1 MKKLATLIILL
12 TLSSTSFA
20 WPWNG
25 KPLSGPVTKPTLQP
39 AAVAS
44 VVQPPSQN
52 AVNDARA
59 VVRELNGELK
69 IAKSENTKL
78 KNNLDQAN
86 GDLKNSFVLIE
97 QLNKDIASLKEWGV
111 VQQAEAQKWLSSY
124 TSAVKRYHRLKNI
137 AAAVAG
143 LFGAMVGM
151 WCMRFVPPI
160 YAAYAL
166 ALPIIGAGAAASA
179 LWIFL

>member
-12 TLSSTSFA
+12 TISSTGFA

-25 KPLSGPVTKPTLQP
+25 KPLSGPLVKPTPVP
-39 AAVAS
+39 AAV
-44 VVQPPSQN
+44 VVVPSQN
-52 AVNDARA
+52 PVNDARA
-59 VVRELNGELK
+59 LVRELNGELK
-69 IAKSENTKL
+69 IAKSENIKL

-86 GDLKNSFVLIE
+86 GDLKNSFILIE
-97 QLNKDIASLKEWGV
+97 QLNKDITSLKEWGV

-124 TSAVKRYHRLKNI
+124 TNAVKRYHRLKNI

-143 LFGAMVGM
+143 LFGMVVGIWLM
-151 WCMRFVPPI
+151 GFVPPM
-160 YAAYAL
+160 YSAYAL
-166 ALPIIGAGAAASA
+166 LLPVAGAGAAASA

>member
-12 TLSSTSFA
+12 TISSTSFA

-25 KPLSGPVTKPTLQP
+25 KPLSGPIVKPTPVP
-39 AAVAS
+39 AAV
-44 VVQPPSQN
+44 VVAPSQN
-52 AVNDARA
+52 PINDARA

-86 GDLKNSFVLIE
+86 GDLKNSFILIE

-124 TSAVKRYHRLKNI
+124 TNAVKRYHRLKNI

-143 LFGAMVGM
+143 LFGMMVGIWLM
-151 WCMRFVPPI
+151 GFVPPM
-160 YAAYAL
+160 YSTYAL
-166 ALPIIGAGAAASA
+166 LLPVAGAGAAASA

>member
-12 TLSSTSFA
+12 IISSTGLA

-25 KPLSGPVTKPTLQP
+25 KPLSGPLVKPTP
-39 AAVAS
+39 VPS
-44 VVQPPSQN
+44 VVVVAPSQN
-52 AVNDARA
+52 PVNDARA
-59 VVRELNGELK
+59 LVRELNGELK

-97 QLNKDIASLKEWGV
+97 QLNKDITSLKEWGV
-111 VQQAEAQKWLSSY
+111 VQQAESQKWLSSY
-124 TSAVKRYHRLKNI
+124 TKAVKRYHRLKNI

-143 LFGAMVGM
+143 LFGMVVGIWLM
-151 WCMRFVPPI
+151 GFVPPV
-160 YAAYAL
+160 YSTYAL
-166 ALPIIGAGAAASA
+166 LLPVAGAGAAASA

>member
-12 TLSSTSFA
+12 TLSSTGFA

-25 KPLSGPVTKPTLQP
+25 KPLSGPLVKLTPAP
-39 AAVAS
+39 AAVIIA
-44 VVQPPSQN
+44 PSQN
-52 AVNDARA
+52 PINDARA

-97 QLNKDIASLKEWGV
+97 QLNKDISTLKEWGV
-111 VQQAEAQKWLSSY
+111 VQQAESQKWLSSY
-124 TSAVKRYHRLKNI
+124 TNAVKRYHRLKNI
-137 AAAVAG
+137 AACVAG
-143 LFGAMVGM
+143 LFGLIVGIWLM
-151 WCMRFVPPI
+151 GFVPPM
-160 YAAYAL
+160 YSAYAL
-166 ALPIIGAGAAASA
+166 LLPVAGAGAAASA